1 MANYQSSQSAIWSF
15 RWRRTLYPNFI
26 TTGCN
31 RIQRRNC
38 KNKLVR
44 NTSFVKLSC
53 NRFLEIGRR
62 RPNGNPIQ
70 FWEALFQERGPRKG
84 HTPLLASEAFFKKNT
99 LSYDF
104 FNSLSGLTILFEQAK
119 KKTPTR
125 IRSYQQD
132 LSPRR

>member
-1 MANYQSSQSAIWSF
+1 MANHKSSQSAVCSF
-15 RWRRTLYPNFI
+15 RLQRTLHPNFI
-26 TTGCN
+26 TTGSN

-44 NTSFVKLSC
+44 NTSFVKLSS

-70 FWEALFQERGPRKG
+70 FQEALFQERGPRKG
-84 HTPLLASEAFFKKNT
+84 DTPLLASEAFFKKNT

-104 FNSLSGLTILFEQAK
+104 FNSLSSLTILFEQAK
-119 KKTPTR
+119 KKTP
-125 IRSYQQD
+125 IRVKSYQQD
-132 LSPRR
+132 LSPRG